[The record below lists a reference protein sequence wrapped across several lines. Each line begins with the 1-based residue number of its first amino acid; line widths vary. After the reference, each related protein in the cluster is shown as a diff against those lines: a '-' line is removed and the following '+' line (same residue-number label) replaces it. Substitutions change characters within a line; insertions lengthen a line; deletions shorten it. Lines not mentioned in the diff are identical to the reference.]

1 MSAPKRSIV
10 RANADYFLIR
20 VVPEDGPDGKY
31 VAVHREQVASFFSYD
46 KAIRRREK
54 RYPEVPIGYHQF
66 REAFSREA
74 KTNARFAYRELNGQ
88 GGTHVVEPGP
98 PPSKD
103 EVLGGSADLRS
114 PEERDGGQL
123 MTKRQVSTVNG
134 MLWELAEQTQRK
146 KEWSHQRYLDRHTRR
161 EDRCH
166 DRDPTTD
173 QRSHS
178 PGGGSVAQAR
188 LGSKAAARARLWRA
202 HGLRYLKPSREP
214 GQALYRAQPG
224 LRPRPEHERWTK
236 RNRARWALKAFSTWT
251 IEAIGHTDIV
261 GSLDLS
267 SKTDPPTMAISVPHC
282 HIHPYA
288 RKHEDQLNR
297 GPVFELGVI
306 LASGAIL
313 QQTTHCSESTR
324 AAVRSSGSLST
335 YGSDD
340 ACTVNGHCSAY
351 DWEVS
356 RWHIQHV
363 CQPPVFRAN
372 LSMDEK
378 KTIDPLVLRSS
389 GGCRR
394 LDLPSERRG
403 TTLWVMGHSCE
414 VLVVVMSAEI
424 ARQHSHKA
432 AASGRGSRL
441 LKRSDRRHEKSRAT
455 DAAPDTPSTV
465 YAPLEASSTTDV
477 ASAQEVTVNVPPAQ
491 TETAAPINNQP
502 GPSSQTLGSYFTE
515 VEFYTN
521 MLPGPSSVGTSA
533 MALDEAS
540 FSETMEMAG
549 EGETYEFTEDGVD
562 ESMEPGNS
570 AEGAV

>member
-1 MSAPKRSIV
+1 MSAPKRNIV

-114 PEERDGGQL
+114 PEEKDGGQL

-146 KEWSHQRYLDRHTRR
+146 KEWSHQRYLDRRTRR
-161 EDRCH
+161 EDRRH

-173 QRSHS
+173 RRSHS
-178 PGGGSVAQAR
+178 PGGGPYPK
-188 LGSKAAARARLWRA
+188 G
-202 HGLRYLKPSREP
+202 
-214 GQALYRAQPG
+214 
-224 LRPRPEHERWTK
+224 
-236 RNRARWALKAFSTWT
+236 NRAS
-251 IEAIGHTDIV
+251 
-261 GSLDLS
+261 
-267 SKTDPPTMAISVPHC
+267 
-282 HIHPYA
+282 
-288 RKHEDQLNR
+288 
-297 GPVFELGVI
+297 
-306 LASGAIL
+306 
-313 QQTTHCSESTR
+313 
-324 AAVRSSGSLST
+324 
-335 YGSDD
+335 
-340 ACTVNGHCSAY
+340 
-351 DWEVS
+351 
-356 RWHIQHV
+356 
-363 CQPPVFRAN
+363 
-372 LSMDEK
+372 
-378 KTIDPLVLRSS
+378 
-389 GGCRR
+389 
-394 LDLPSERRG
+394 
-403 TTLWVMGHSCE
+403 
-414 VLVVVMSAEI
+414 
-424 ARQHSHKA
+424 
-432 AASGRGSRL
+432 
-441 LKRSDRRHEKSRAT
+441 RSDRRREKSRAT
-455 DAAPDTPSTV
+455 DAVPDTPSTV

-533 MALDEAS
+533 TALDEAS
-540 FSETMEMAG
+540 FSETVEMAG